1 MFAYFACLH
10 YNNPKQTEV
19 LHMEVLTHIE
29 AGKIDTT
36 PLIAQYYKLDEV
48 IKVAVEPYN
57 FRLKF

>member
-1 MFAYFACLH
+1 MFAYFACLRIIIP
-10 YNNPKQTEV
+10 NKTEV
-19 LHMEVLTHIE
+19 LYMEALTHIE

-36 PLIAQYYKLDEV
+36 PLIAQCYKLDEV